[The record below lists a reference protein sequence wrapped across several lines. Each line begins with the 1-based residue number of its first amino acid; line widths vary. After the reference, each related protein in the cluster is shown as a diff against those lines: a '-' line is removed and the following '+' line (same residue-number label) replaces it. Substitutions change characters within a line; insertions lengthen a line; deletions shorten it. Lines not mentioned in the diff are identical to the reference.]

1 MQVQVETISL
11 LQLIISYLM
20 LSVAFFVNYTEK
32 LKLTKDIVFSFAR
45 MSIQLLL
52 IGYILKFIFQINNV
66 ALIVIYYAVMVMF
79 AANII
84 KERTKVKFTHANI
97 IIFGAIFITG
107 LIVTLFMAI
116 VSIGLKN
123 PFEARYFIP
132 LAGMIVG
139 NSMNSTTI
147 AVERFFSEVQQNRS
161 YIEEL
166 LSLGATP
173 KEAVIELKQKAF
185 RSSLAPQLAS
195 VSAMGIVSLP
205 GMMTGQ
211 ILSGINPIEAVKYQM
226 IILVAINTAICLSV
240 YILLYFEQKKFF
252 NAFAQLNI

>member
-1 MQVQVETISL
+1 
-11 LQLIISYLM
+11 
-20 LSVAFFVNYTEK
+20 
-32 LKLTKDIVFSFAR
+32 
-45 MSIQLLL
+45 
-52 IGYILKFIFQINNV
+52 
-66 ALIVIYYAVMVMF
+66 
-79 AANII
+79 
-84 KERTKVKFTHANI
+84 
-97 IIFGAIFITG
+97 
-107 LIVTLFMAI
+107 
-116 VSIGLKN
+116 
-123 PFEARYFIP
+123 
-132 LAGMIVG
+132 MIVG

>member
-1 MQVQVETISL
+1 MHSQVETISL

-20 LSVAFFVNYTEK
+20 LCVAFFVNYTEK
-32 LKLTKDIVFSFAR
+32 LRLTKDIIFSFLR
-45 MSIQLLL
+45 MSVQLLL
-52 IGYILKFIFQINNV
+52 IGYILKFVFQINS
-66 ALIVIYYAVMVMF
+66 AIIILLYYAIMVLF

-84 KERTKVKFTHANI
+84 KERTKVEFAHASV
-97 IIFGAIFITG
+97 IIFFVIFITG
-107 LIVTLFMAI
+107 LIVTLFMAFF
-116 VSIGLKN
+116 SIGLKN

-139 NSMNSTTI
+139 NSMNSATI
-147 AVERFFSEVQQNRS
+147 AIERFYSDIQQNRQ

-166 LSLGATP
+166 LSLGALP
-173 KEAVIELKQKAF
+173 KEAAFELKRKAF
-185 RSSLAPQLAS
+185 RSSLMPQLAS

-226 IILVAINTAICLSV
+226 VILLAINTAICLSV
-240 YILLYFEQKKFF
+240 YMLLYFEQKKFF
-252 NAFAQLNI
+252 NEFAQINI